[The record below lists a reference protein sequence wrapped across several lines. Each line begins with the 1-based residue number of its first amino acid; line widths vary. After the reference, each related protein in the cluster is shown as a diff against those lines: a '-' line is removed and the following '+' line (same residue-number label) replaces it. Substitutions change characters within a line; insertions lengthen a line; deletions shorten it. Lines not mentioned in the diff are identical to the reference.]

1 MNNYRQLA
9 PGAYFVAF
17 LLFFIPFFDAALTLA
32 PWHLESSQWRFGAFG
47 LFSNALML
55 PAAGALIAIATGI
68 AAGQPRALK
77 VFAVLSWIAV
87 AMLLGSTVLF
97 ALDATQSRRLIR
109 PEMELSYYV
118 ASGTA
123 AGKLFIGV
131 LTFLFLARGSRMER
145 GIFREANTAPMRAFG
160 KRDVASS

>member
-9 PGAYFVAF
+9 PGAYLVAF

-32 PWHLESSQWRFGAFG
+32 PWQLASSQWRFGAFG
-47 LFSNALML
+47 LLSNALML
-55 PAAGALIAIATGI
+55 PAAGALVAIATGI

-77 VFAVLSWIAV
+77 VFSVAGWLAV
-87 AMLLGSTVLF
+87 AILLASTVLF

-109 PEMELSYYV
+109 PEMALSYYV

-123 AGKLFIGV
+123 LGKLLLGM
-131 LTFLFLARGSRMER
+131 LAFLFLARGSRLER
-145 GIFREANTAPMRAFG
+145 SSREANTAPIRAFG
-160 KRDVASS
+160 KRDFVSQ